1 MWKDAVWLGV
11 PRQELIDQKIY
22 EGDANGRFV
31 YYRLSF
37 FLRETGDLT
46 ADISANS
53 RYRLWVNGVPVLS
66 GPCRSDGFVRYYD
79 TAELGPYLQA
89 GQNVIAAQVLLADSS
104 YCSDGGP
111 GHVDERQPLV
121 SVKPVMA
128 GHAFAME
135 GRVIGRDGEVL
146 ADITTGKADWKLHL
160 DNTFALRKV
169 PGVNENM
176 GALTEEIDF
185 SVTDADWKKADYDD
199 SAYVPGKPLGTA
211 ADPFALNFGIL
222 PVFYAK
228 ERPIPLLFEE
238 PFPLTKELGEPVLGA
253 AEELR
258 IPAGTTCTLLFD
270 AGEHVNVYPRYFLE
284 KGRGSELRIT
294 CFEKFVD
301 PDPGAEKEL
310 KRDDYVNG
318 VIGEGGQTDIVRLSG
333 GAIIYEPFWYRT
345 LRFLQIEIRTGEEE
359 LVFHRPQLR
368 RMGYPLNPGSWIRAD
383 QPWIEQLWE
392 MCVRTLQNC
401 MTDAYMDCPFWEQM
415 QYPMDT
421 RLQAMFTYACS
432 TDTQLARKALSDFHD
447 SMTPAG
453 LIQGRAPSNPVQI
466 ISTFS
471 LHYIFMIWEYYERTG
486 DESVLKLY
494 RSDVDRILE
503 YYDGK
508 IGADGLVG
516 RIGFWEFVDWQI
528 AWNDTFGEPA
538 ATRKGPSTIINL
550 MYGRALLVAA
560 KINEATGRSGLAE
573 EYRARQQAIAA
584 RVEELC
590 WNPERGL
597 YREGPAYEEYSQHAQ
612 SWAVLNGMKR
622 GEEAAVMMR
631 RTFEEADVLRCYFST
646 CYELFRACEEAGCYE
661 LTAQQMDWWIRLIDE
676 HCTTCPET
684 PAHSRSECHAWSA
697 LPMYELI
704 HVLAGVRRKA
714 GCLDIIEVRP
724 HFAEYGLK
732 HLEGEMITE
741 HGPIRF
747 AYTCDCD
754 DTNTDHA
761 AAHGCIVLPEGMSG
775 TLDLP
780 GADPQELVP
789 GENRF

>member
-1 MWKDAVWLGV
+1 MWKEAVWLGV
-11 PRQELIDQKIY
+11 PQQELINQKIY

-37 FLRETGDLT
+37 FLQETGDLT
-46 ADISANS
+46 ATISANS
-53 RYRLWVNGVPVLS
+53 RYRLWVNGQPVLS
-66 GPCRSDGFVRYYD
+66 GPCRSSGFVRYFD
-79 TAELGPYLQA
+79 TVELGSYLQP
-89 GQNVIAAQVLLADSS
+89 GQNVIAAQVLLADST
-104 YCSDGGP
+104 YCVDGGP
-111 GHVDERQPLV
+111 GYADERAPLV

-128 GHAFAME
+128 GHAFAF
-135 GRVIGRDGEVL
+135 DGQVLGKDGQVL
-146 ADITTGKADWKLHL
+146 ADLATGRADWKLHL

-169 PGVNENM
+169 PGVNDNM

-185 SVTDADWKKADYDD
+185 SVTDADWKKAEYDD
-199 SAYVPGKPLGTA
+199 SAYVPGRPLEKAAGT
-211 ADPFALNFGIL
+211 FAMNFGIL
-222 PVFYAK
+222 PSFMAK

-238 PFPLTKELGEPVLGA
+238 PFPIKNELGTPVLG
-253 AEELR
+253 EEETLR
-258 IPAGTTCTLLFD
+258 IPAQSACTLLFD
-270 AGEHVNVYPRYFLE
+270 AGELINVYPRYRLE
-284 KGRGSELRIT
+284 KGRGSELKMT
-294 CFEKFVD
+294 YFEKFVD
-301 PDPGAEKEL
+301 PDPEAEKEL

-318 VIGEGGQTDIVRLSG
+318 VIGDRGQTDTIRLSG
-333 GAIIYEPFWYRT
+333 EELMYEPFWYRT
-345 LRFLQIEIRTGEEE
+345 LRYLQIEIRTGEEE

-368 RMGYPLNPGSWIRAD
+368 RMGYPLNAQSWIRAD
-383 QPWIEQLWE
+383 QPWAEQVWD

-421 RLQAMFTYACS
+421 RLQAVFTYACS
-432 TDTQLARKALSDFHD
+432 TDTALARKALSDFHD
-447 SMTPAG
+447 SMTPVG
-453 LIQGRAPSNPVQI
+453 LIQGRAPSNPEQI

-494 RSDVDRILE
+494 RSDVDGILE

-516 RIGFWEFVDWQI
+516 RIGFWEFVDWQEV
-528 AWNDTFGEPA
+528 WNDTFGEPG

-560 KINEATGRSGLAE
+560 KICEATGRIGMAG
-573 EYRARQQAIAA
+573 EYRARQQAIAE

-612 SWAVLNGMKR
+612 SWAVLNGMKT
-622 GEEAAVMMR
+622 GEEAAAMMR
-631 RTFEEADVLRCYFST
+631 KTFEEADVLRCYFST

-661 LTAQQMDWWIRLIDE
+661 LTAQQTDWWIHLLDE

-684 PAHSRSECHAWSA
+684 PSHSRSECHAWSA

-704 HVLAGVRRKA
+704 HVLAGVRRCS
-714 GCLDIIEVRP
+714 GHPDTVEVRP
-724 HFAEYGLK
+724 HFAGYGLK
-732 HLEGEMITE
+732 TLEGEMITE
-741 HGPIRF
+741 YGPVRF
-747 AYTCDCD
+747 DYTCTD
-754 DTNTDHA
+754 DA
-761 AAHGCIVLPEGMSG
+761 VHGTLVLPEGTCG
-775 TLDLP
+775 TLELP
-780 GADPQELVP
+780 GKEPQELVP